1 MRSGSF
7 HDTVFRLMDK
17 AKSIP
22 ITIGSQTAWEAI
34 RNDFIEKRSRIRSR
48 RRSVQPPRH
57 IDEDFF
63 LMNSLSGLISDAFCI

>member
-7 HDTVFRLMDK
+7 NDTGFFFGQGKIDSYYNRQ
-17 AKSIP
+17 P
-22 ITIGSQTAWEAI
+22 AWGAV
-34 RNDFIEKRSRIRSR
+34 RSDFIEKRSRIRSR
-48 RRSVQPPRH
+48 RRSVQPPLH

>member
-1 MRSGSF
+1 MVRF
-7 HDTVFRLMDK
+7 TTPFLVLDK